1 MEEWD
6 NAEKSL
12 QDACNIDPKNG
23 DYLAHLAW
31 SIYRN
36 PRNLSS
42 RAMQD
47 KVRQMLNR
55 ALTLD
60 RGANAFAF
68 KGYMLF
74 EAGQDSLAEAEFTKA
89 LKLDARQA
97 MARKGLREI
106 QEKRELEKKGMFRRM
121 FR

>member
-1 MEEWD
+1 
-6 NAEKSL
+6 
-12 QDACNIDPKNG
+12 
-23 DYLAHLAW
+23 
-31 SIYRN
+31 
-36 PRNLSS
+36 
-42 RAMQD
+42 
-47 KVRQMLNR
+47 
-55 ALTLD
+55 
-60 RGANAFAF
+60 
-68 KGYMLF
+68 MLF